1 MIKKCTRSADCL
13 LMHSWSL
20 IHVPHIYLTNGSP
33 IHCQHTTD
41 AIMTKTKK
49 TNRKT
54 PLGQYNYWLIPRL
67 TKDRYSNRY
76 INVQSTKMS
85 AWFIGQISA
94 DTAYKTSD
102 PWFISYIF
110 YGISLLWKGKKC
122 SYLIL
127 GTLKPG
133 MAKTNDKP
141 VVQRRLQEILPVQP
155 TSSKLISSLMAYSM
169 ILSQHKSNM
178 YRFKVASSVKYF

>member
-1 MIKKCTRSADCL
+1 MSFYRYLVTKEKLLGTKVIKKCTRSADCL

-20 IHVPHIYLTNGSP
+20 IHVPHWYLTNGSP

-54 PLGQYNYWLIPRL
+54 PLGQYIGWFLDWQRTGIAIDN
-67 TKDRYSNRY
+67 

-102 PWFISYIF
+102 PWFIGYIF

-155 TSSKLISSLMAYSM
+155 TSSKVMT
-169 ILSQHKSNM
+169 
-178 YRFKVASSVKYF
+178 

>member
-1 MIKKCTRSADCL
+1 MYKECRLSTDALLVTDTCT
-13 LMHSWSL
+13 SL
-20 IHVPHIYLTNGSP
+20 ILDQWFADTLPTHYRCYHDQKDTTWP
-33 IHCQHTTD
+33 I
-41 AIMTKTKK
+41 
-49 TNRKT
+49 
-54 PLGQYNYWLIPRL
+54 YWLIPRL

-141 VVQRRLQEILPVQP
+141 VVQRRLQQILPVQP
-155 TSSKLISSLMAYSM
+155 TSSKVMT
-169 ILSQHKSNM
+169 
-178 YRFKVASSVKYF
+178 

>member
-1 MIKKCTRSADCL
+1 MSFYRYLVTKEKLLGTKVIKKCTRSADCL

-20 IHVPHIYLTNGSP
+20 IHVPHWYLTNGSP

-54 PLGQYNYWLIPRL
+54 PLGQYIGWFLDWQRTGIAIDISTYSLPRCRPDSLVKYPL
-67 TKDRYSNRY
+67 TPPIRQD
-76 INVQSTKMS
+76 
-85 AWFIGQISA
+85 
-94 DTAYKTSD
+94 SD

-155 TSSKLISSLMAYSM
+155 TSSKVMT
-169 ILSQHKSNM
+169 
-178 YRFKVASSVKYF
+178 